1 MARTVKPCI
10 GYFSHDVD
18 MMQDKK
24 IKIIKAK
31 HGLLGYAVYLRLL
44 EEAYRSDGYF
54 LKADEDF
61 NILFPDEN
69 NLSIESYTEILGDCL
84 SKGLFS
90 EELYSQY
97 SILTSERIQKNYC
110 DAISRR
116 TSITFIKEYLMV
128 EPFEL
133 LKTSGSDGTLKIDVN
148 ILSLNVDNLELNVDG
163 GTQIK
168 EEYNKTDKIITNN
181 NNDSDFIKS
190 LTDLYPNNKGSG
202 SLKKKSID
210 NLKKIGLEEL
220 KRAIGRYLKYVDD
233 ERSSGFDLKY
243 KDFSTFCNSGHKDY
257 LDGTYKES
265 IQGRPVDKQ
274 NNKKDGFYESLVGII
289 KDEQGRNGEI
299 SVDYEMCLS
308 EPDELP
314 F

>member
-69 NLSIESYTEILGDCL
+69 NLSIESYIEILGDCL

-168 EEYNKTDKIITNN
+168 EDKNKLDNIKEKEENNAAALRCDYFENQEVNSLFLEFLDLRKKIKCKNTDRAINLLINN
-181 NNDSDFIKS
+181 
-190 LTDLYPNNKGSG
+190 LNKYDDCI
-202 SLKKKSID
+202 KKKSLEDSIM
-210 NLKKIGLEEL
+210 NSWKSVYPESVKAIKKQEPMTSNPFLKMAME
-220 KRAIGRYLKYVDD
+220 GRFED
-233 ERSSGFDLKY
+233 E
-243 KDFSTFCNSGHKDY
+243 
-257 LDGTYKES
+257 
-265 IQGRPVDKQ
+265 
-274 NNKKDGFYESLVGII
+274 
-289 KDEQGRNGEI
+289 
-299 SVDYEMCLS
+299 
-308 EPDELP
+308 
-314 F
+314 